1 MTETNY
7 KWRTALFVPANQNT
21 PENRTTLAN
30 IISAASGE
38 TVEDERKLFDYAARL
53 STTGELPVQVFGI
66 DLGVTVDMRDDMRAF
81 LDTLPPLQVRYYV
94 RANTTLPQNFD
105 GKLLLTN
112 KDTAG
117 QPDIVG
123 VAPWDTQPFSMQ
135 DALADLFDERGLIVI
150 SEEN

>member
-1 MTETNY
+1 MTTDY
-7 KWRTALFVPANQNT
+7 KWRTALFVYANQNT
-21 PENRTTLAN
+21 PDNRTTLAT

-38 TVEDERKLFDYAARL
+38 TVENERKLFDYAVRL
-53 STTGELPVQVFGI
+53 STTGALPVQVFGI
-66 DLGVTVDMRDDMRAF
+66 DLGCTATMRDDMRTF

-112 KDTAG
+112 KDAAG

-135 DALADLFDERGLIVI
+135 DALADLYTERGLQEIV
-150 SEEN
+150 E